1 VPEIKVLLVDDI
13 ELVLELEK
21 DFLESEESILGR
33 AGFHLLTARNGQ
45 EAIDL
50 AKKHRPNIV
59 FMDLYMPQMDG
70 DEACRW
76 IKTQPELSGTAV
88 IMVTEGV
95 RPGDLERCHQSG
107 CDDILLKPINRESFI
122 AIFHTWLQDSI
133 RIAPRVEARL
143 NLRYGEEQNL
153 LSNYS
158 VNLST
163 GGVFIETANI
173 LSPDTALC
181 VEFMLPESREKIACK
196 GRVAWVNHPDKI
208 LNPALPAGMGIQ
220 FLDLHECNLAAI
232 REYIKTQGFQ
242 SS

>member
-1 VPEIKVLLVDDI
+1 MPEINVLLVDDI
-13 ELVLELEK
+13 ELVLELEES
-21 DFLESEESILGR
+21 FLDR
-33 AGFHLLTARNGQ
+33 TGFHLLTARNGQ

-70 DEACRW
+70 DEACRR
-76 IKTQPELSGTAV
+76 IKTHPELSQTAV

-95 RPGDLERCHQSG
+95 RPGDLARCHESG
-107 CDDILLKPINRESFI
+107 CDDILLKPIKRESFI
-122 AIFHTWLQDSI
+122 AIFHKWLQGTV
-133 RIAPRVEARL
+133 RIAPRVDARL

-153 LSNYS
+153 LNNYS

-163 GGVFIETANI
+163 GGVFIETENI

-208 LNPALPAGMGIQ
+208 LNPALPVGMGIQ
-220 FLDLHECNLAAI
+220 FLDLNESNLAVL

-242 SS
+242 SSR